1 MKTKQAV
8 AKMKVYGTSKLRKPP
23 LDFFPRCPGCTHG
36 LAGKAVMEVL
46 EEMNMA
52 GNAIFVVGIGC
63 HSTLMPEMKLDAVQN
78 AHGASPSVATGVKH
92 AHFGKRLVFTIQ
104 GDGDCAAIGA
114 GYLLNAAFRAEKI
127 TVIMVNNTLYG
138 TTGGQLAPTTL
149 MGQYTSTTPDRRQPQ
164 HGYPAH
170 IPELL
175 ATMKGVAYSVRVA
188 LNSPANY
195 QRAKKALRTAFEIQ
209 MDNVGF
215 GFIEMLSLCPPNLR
229 LTPVESLK
237 YMDDVM
243 MAEYPLGEFKNVRRI
258 E

>member
-1 MKTKQAV
+1 MTTNQLERV
-8 AKMKVYGTSKLRKPP
+8 KVYGTPALRQQPM
-23 LDFFPRCPGCTHG
+23 DFFPRCPGCSHG

-46 EEMNMA
+46 EEMDLA

-63 HSTLMPEMKLDAVQN
+63 HSTLIMETKLDVIQN

-127 TVIMVNNTLYG
+127 TVIMVNNSLYG
-138 TTGGQLAPTTL
+138 TTGGQMAPTTL
-149 MGQYTSTTPDRRQPQ
+149 MGQYTTTTPGGRQPQ

-170 IPELL
+170 LPEML
-175 ATMKGVAYSVRVA
+175 ATLRGVAYAARVA
-188 LNSPANY
+188 LNSPSNFQKAK
-195 QRAKKALRTAFEIQ
+195 RAIRTAFQKQ

-215 GFIEMLSLCPPNLR
+215 TFIEMLSLCPPNLR
-229 LTPVESLK
+229 LSPVDATK
-237 YMDDVM
+237 YLDDAM
-243 MAEYPLGEFKNVRRI
+243 MAEYPLGEFKNVDKTD
-258 E
+258 